1 MKFKWLNASK
11 VLVFGGQKNHRTIV
25 RLSSTSGIKHWGLSG
40 YSSVLPRIKFGVTG
54 QDSSPQSPTISYRR
68 PLCAILKKRQSYI

>member
-11 VLVFGGQKNHRTIV
+11 ILVFGGLKNHRTPV

-40 YSSVLPRIKFGVTG
+40 YTSVLPRIKFGVAG
-54 QDSSPQSPTISYRR
+54 QDSSPQSPTFNTADRYKQ
-68 PLCAILKKRQSYI
+68 L